1 MSAEPKLVDA
11 AVAEALRVTTPSPV
25 MLRSVERPTRIGT
38 VEVTPGERIILG
50 TYWANRALGEFDPE
64 TNPAA
69 QLRQLWFGAGV
80 HFCLGAPLAMAQINL
95 VLGAVLAARNLRIVE
110 RQASRGVLIPSYRRL
125 VLRGSS

>member
-1 MSAEPKLVDA
+1 MMTTDWWDIAPLGWENILVCL
-11 AVAEALRVTTPSPV
+11 VCGTLVGLERQLRGKPV
-25 MLRSVERPTRIGT
+25 GIRTSSL
-38 VEVTPGERIILG
+38 IILG